1 MENPIQDL
9 ANLEP
14 FYKFFDPWS
23 NVAKKSSLARCSFVQ
38 RGDVATVL
46 CVSYTGK
53 EKSLEISGA
62 GGRKDGAWCTGWLIQ
77 GEPVVETLGEHGMRT
92 RVTISIATHVGVSG
106 AINKL
111 ARARAKE
118 KRFVSLARLEVEPP
132 DGIETDDSFS
142 SWFVARLLSRRDNDL
157 GSIIS
162 SLFDHQSSFRF
173 NSSNVPFLCWCYW
186 WKTIIEMGLRYLCV

>member
-23 NVAKKSSLARCSFVQ
+23 KEILSRSLFVRPTRRCRYCAMCIVY
-38 RGDVATVL
+38 R
-46 CVSYTGK
+46 K
-53 EKSLEISGA
+53 REKSLEISGA

-173 NSSNVPFLCWCYW
+173 NSSNVPFLCWYYW
-186 WKTIIEMGLRYLCV
+186 WKTIIEMGLRYLCA